1 MEDELFNRFGKEF
14 PKGTILFKEG
24 DTGDDMYIVNTGK
37 VKIYKEV
44 SGVEK
49 VLAMLGASDFFGEM
63 SLLNKKPRSAS
74 AMVEES
80 SKILVINNNTFD
92 TMIRNNGE
100 IAIRIIRVLAKR
112 LEDADTQ
119 ITNLMIKDAGQRVV
133 VTLLKLGESG
143 TRAENGTLIRADIG
157 RLSII
162 TGLEH
167 DKVKTMIDKLI
178 KGRFVET
185 TDQGIVVRNT
195 DNLKKYLDYL
205 IMKEQFENM

>member
-44 SGVEK
+44 SGAEK

-100 IAIRIIRVLAKR
+100 IAIRIIRILAKR

-143 TRAENGTLIRADIG
+143 TGAENGTLIRADIG